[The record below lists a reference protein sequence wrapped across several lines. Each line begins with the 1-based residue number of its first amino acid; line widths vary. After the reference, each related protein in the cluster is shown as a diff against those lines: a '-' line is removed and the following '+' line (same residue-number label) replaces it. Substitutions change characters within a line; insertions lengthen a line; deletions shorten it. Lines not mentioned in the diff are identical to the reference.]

1 MVLSL
6 VRVDDRLIHG
16 QVIAVWLRKLSPE
29 IIVIADDETAADE
42 FLSELLQFAGPPGVS
57 VEVYSTA
64 DSVPRLKELAESP
77 KKVFLL
83 MRSPLTALALVNN
96 GLKIPILNVG
106 GIGAAADRKKLYK
119 NISASDSEVAAMNRL
134 EDLGTKVEIRI
145 VADDSPVAFA
155 SLDLARA
162 ARSVL

>member
-6 VRVDDRLIHG
+6 ARVDDRLIHG

-57 VEVYSTA
+57 VEVYSIS
-64 DSVPRLKELAESP
+64 DSVERLKELADST
-77 KKVFLL
+77 KKTFLL
-83 MRSPLTALALVNN
+83 MRSPLTALALVKS
-96 GLKIPILNVG
+96 GLKITILNVG

-119 NISASDSEVAAMNRL
+119 NISASDAEVAAMNAL

-145 VADDSPVAFA
+145 VADDSPVAFS
-155 SLDLARA
+155 SLDLAQT
-162 ARSVL
+162 ARSEL